1 MELNEKIKLRPLGA
15 RVFVK
20 PEKVDEKSKGG
31 VYIPDTA
38 SKERPQMGKV
48 LAVGPGKTDDD
59 GKRVPMD
66 VKVNDTI
73 IFSKYAGTEIKIGNE
88 DHLILSESD
97 ILAVVE

>member
-73 IFSKYAGTEIKIGNE
+73 IFSKYAGTEIKVGTE
-88 DHLILSESD
+88 DHLILAETD
-97 ILAVVE
+97 ILAIVE